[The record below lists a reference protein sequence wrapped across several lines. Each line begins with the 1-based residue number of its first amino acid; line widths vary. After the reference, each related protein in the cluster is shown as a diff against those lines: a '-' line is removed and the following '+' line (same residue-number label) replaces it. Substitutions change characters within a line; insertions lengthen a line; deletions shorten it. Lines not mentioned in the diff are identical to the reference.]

1 MSKIADTEILELFHN
16 PDTKEKGFNLLVKK
30 FSEPIYWHLRRILID
45 HEDTNDVMQNVFL
58 KTWQY
63 LDKFRE
69 DSKLYT
75 WLYRIAT
82 NEAISFL
89 KASKSR
95 FHISLDGEN
104 ENYYTNAMQDSSY
117 FNASAIEMK
126 LQKAIL
132 KLPAK
137 QRLVFLLRYYQ
148 NMNYNQMSEVLNT
161 NVNTLK
167 ATYHI
172 AAKKIEEYLKEH

>member
-1 MSKIADTEILELFHN
+1 MSKIADSEILTLFHN
-16 PDTKEKGFNLLVKK
+16 PDTKEKGFNLLVEK
-30 FSEPIYWHLRRILID
+30 FQEPVYWHIRRILIN

-58 KTWQY
+58 KIWQH
-63 LDKFRE
+63 LDNFRE

-75 WLYRIAT
+75 WIYRIAT

-89 KASKSR
+89 KSSKSKY
-95 FHISLDGEN
+95 HISLDADN
-104 ENYYTNAMQDSSY
+104 EHYISNSLQEDVH
-117 FNASAIEMK
+117 FKASEIEFK
-126 LQKAIL
+126 LQKGIL

-137 QRLVFLLRYYQ
+137 QRLVFLMRYYQ
-148 NMNYNQMSEVLNT
+148 NMNYNQMSEVLKT

-172 AAKKIEEYLKEH
+172 ASKKIEEYLKNN